1 MIRKHQFYGSATVG
15 ERGQIV
21 LPAKLR
27 KAFKIE
33 KGDKLLVIGH
43 VQGQNIVLFKA
54 EAMNELLEMMTENIQ
69 QLRSELKKR
78 GD

>member
-1 MIRKHQFYGSATVG
+1 MHHKQEFYGSTTVG

-27 KAFKIE
+27 KAFRLKR
-33 KGDKLLVIGH
+33 GDKLLVIGLGH
-43 VQGQNIVLFKA
+43 AQNIVLFKA
-54 EAMNELLEMMTENIQ
+54 EAMDEYLEMMTENIKHM
-69 QLRSELKKR
+69 RSALKKR